1 MSSILGPSLP
11 GDPSLTP
18 RVIGAGYSRTGT
30 VSFTIALQK
39 LLNGPVCHTGSVC
52 FNREEAIIKQF
63 CAIGKADPV
72 KDHAL
77 INNTLRGIFAGYVGL
92 TDSPG
97 SMYVGELAEVYPDA
111 VVICTTRDAE
121 RWWESV
127 QELEKTVVAFWM
139 QDILFA
145 PMPSLRYFKT
155 FVMSMAPSEVLV
167 TFPSFTPNT
176 HTLSTVY
183 PPLNTLPDHL
193 QIHAEYL
200 KRVVPSSRLF
210 FFDVKDG
217 WAPLCKILECPIPD
231 EPFPHANENEAM
243 QEFFAGMFRA
253 AVVRWMQ
260 IIAGGGLLA
269 VFGVWIY
276 GRYGAGY

>member
-72 KDHAL
+72 KDQAL
-77 INNTLRGIFAGYVGL
+77 INNTLRSIFAGYVGL

-139 QDILFA
+139 LDILFS

-155 FVMSMAPSEVLV
+155 FIMSMAPRHDYIYDYGPEKQRG
-167 TFPSFTPNT
+167 
-176 HTLSTVY
+176 
-183 PPLNTLPDHL
+183 PDHL
-193 QIHAEYL
+193 QIHEEYL

-217 WAPLCKILECPIPD
+217 WAPLCKILDCPIPD
-231 EPFPHANENEAM
+231 EPFPHANEKEAM
-243 QEFFAGMFRA
+243 QEA

-260 IIAGGGLLA
+260 IIVGGGLLV
-269 VFGVWIY
+269 VFGVWIF
-276 GRYGAGY
+276 GRYRAGG